1 MKKVLLVHS
10 EFPHK
15 GKNYG
20 GAKKMITW
28 LGNALAEKSFDVTFC
43 SVYGNERADSF
54 DERTSSIELNLSYS
68 ESFFTRNVLFFFS
81 FTKAIKKYLKS
92 NSYDVVISFGETSYF
107 VLLLFKYFYKYK
119 LVVSERLDPNN
130 DGAVFNRFRRFLY
143 RYVDILVCQTVGAK
157 CCFSKKAQ
165 EHAVVIPN
173 PVNIPVE
180 IWSYDKNIH
189 SICTSGRLD
198 LNQKRQD
205 VLLKGFAKFLS
216 NHKDYTLNIYGGG
229 PDDNKL
235 KDLSINLGISNN
247 VNFWGHTRDINQ
259 HLKKNT
265 IFVLSSDFEG
275 IPNALLEAM
284 ALGMPVISTKC
295 SPGGAELLIKNKENG
310 LLIDCGD
317 SEALAEALDLYA
329 SDINTAI
336 FYANNARKSMEA
348 YDPNII
354 IKMWTEVLE

>member
-28 LGNALAEKSFDVTFC
+28 LGNALAANLFDVTFC

-68 ESFFTRNVLFFFS
+68 EGFFTRNVLFFFS

-119 LVVSERLDPNN
+119 LVVSERLDPSH
-130 DGAVFNRFRRFLY
+130 DTAFFNRLRRYFY
-143 RYVDILVCQTVGAK
+143 RYTDVLVCQTVGAK
-157 CCFSKKAQ
+157 NFFSSAVQKRS
-165 EHAVVIPN
+165 VVIPN
-173 PVNIPVE
+173 PIELPPIKWTYKKDVC
-180 IWSYDKNIH
+180 
-189 SICTSGRLD
+189 SICTSSRLD
-198 LNQKRQD
+198 INQKRQD
-205 VLLKGFAKFLS
+205 VLLKAFKMFLS
-216 NHKDYTLNIYGGG
+216 HHDNFILNIYGGG
-229 PDDNKL
+229 PDESIL
-235 KDLSINLGISNN
+235 KDLTKEFGINEYVKFWGNTQNIYSHLSNN
-247 VNFWGHTRDINQ
+247 S
-259 HLKKNT
+259 

-284 ALGMPVISTKC
+284 ALG
-295 SPGGAELLIKNKENG
+295 N
-310 LLIDCGD
+310 
-317 SEALAEALDLYA
+317 A
-329 SDINTAI
+329 SDIN
-336 FYANNARKSMEA
+336 
-348 YDPNII
+348 
-354 IKMWTEVLE
+354 KM